1 MPIQIGFVGIGWI
14 AGTHMDALSQLEDAQ
29 PVAFCDLDSERANR
43 AAARFGGRAYTDWRA
58 MLGAEPLD
66 ALYICLPPYAH
77 DGIEIEAAQRGIHL
91 FIEKPVARDLDYARR
106 VEEAIH
112 KAGVICS
119 VGYHFRYYGATERAK
134 ERLQGLPVLLV
145 KGAWDGG
152 MPTGAPWWRTYAH
165 SGGQLVEQTT
175 HIFDLARYLVGEIV
189 EVFTFSQNNPALLH
203 HPNGDVNVAD
213 VVCLKFENGAVG
225 VITNTNGLHAPGEV
239 GLKVYTP
246 ERIVEVSWGRMV
258 ETEANRK
265 EEFFSRDNPYL
276 RESEAFLEA
285 IRTGNRSLIRSD
297 YSDGVRTL
305 AVTLAADAAGRQ
317 GSAFLMKQEM

>member
-1 MPIQIGFVGIGWI
+1 MPLRIGFVGIGWI

-29 PVAFCDLDSERANR
+29 PVAFCDLDSGRAER
-43 AAARFGGRAYTDWRA
+43 AAARFGGRAYTDWRT
-58 MLGAEPLD
+58 MLDAESLD
-66 ALYICLPPYAH
+66 ALYICLPPHGH
-77 DGIEIEAAQRGIHL
+77 DGVEIEAAQRGIHL

-152 MPTGAPWWRTYAH
+152 MPTSTLWWRTYAH

-189 EVFTFSQNNPALLH
+189 EVFTYSHYNPELLH
-203 HPNGDVNVAD
+203 HPDGDIAVAD

-246 ERIVEVSWGRMV
+246 ERVVEVSWGHMM

-265 EEFFSRDNPYL
+265 EEYFSRDNPYL

-305 AVTLAADAAGRQ
+305 AVTLTADEAGRQ
-317 GSAFLMKQEM
+317 GRALRCF

>member
-1 MPIQIGFVGIGWI
+1 MPIQIGFVGTGGI
-14 AGTHMDALSQLEDAQ
+14 ANTHFDALSQLPEAQ
-29 PVAFCDLDSERANR
+29 PVAFCDIDSERAER
-43 AAARFGGRAYTDWRA
+43 AAARFGGRAYTDWRT
-58 MLGAEPLD
+58 MLDAESLD
-66 ALYICLPPYAH
+66 ALYICLPPHGH
-77 DGIEIEAAQRGIHL
+77 DGVEIAAAERGIHL
-91 FIEKPVARDLDYARR
+91 FVEKPVARDLDYARR
-106 VEEAIH
+106 VEKAIQR
-112 KAGVICS
+112 AGVMS
-119 VGYHFRYYGATERAK
+119 MVGYHFRYYGAIERAK
-134 ERLQGLPVLLV
+134 ERLHGLPVLMV

-152 MPTGAPWWRTYAH
+152 MPGVPWWRQHAL

-225 VITNTNGLHAPGEV
+225 VITDTNGLHAPGEV

-265 EEFFSRDNPYL
+265 EEYFSRDNPYL
-276 RESEAFLEA
+276 RESEAFLTA
-285 IRTGNRSLIRSD
+285 IRTGDRSLIRSD

-305 AVTLAADAAGRQ
+305 AVTLAADEAGRM
-317 GSAFLMKQEM
+317 GAVVTVG

>member
-1 MPIQIGFVGIGWI
+1 MSTRIGFVGTGGI
-14 AGTHMDALSQLEDAQ
+14 ANTHFDALSQLSEAQ
-29 PVAFCDLDSERANR
+29 PVAFCDIDSERANR

-58 MLGAEPLD
+58 MLDAEPLD
-66 ALYICLPPYAH
+66 ALYICLPPHGH
-77 DGIEIEAAQRGIHL
+77 DGVEIEAAQRGIHL

-119 VGYHFRYYGATERAK
+119 VGYHFRYYGAIERAK
-134 ERLQGLPVLLV
+134 ERLQGLPVLMV

-152 MPTGAPWWRTYAH
+152 MPGVPWWRQHAL

-175 HIFDLARYLVGEIV
+175 HIFDLARYLVGEVV

-203 HPNGDVNVAD
+203 HPDGDVNVAD

-225 VITNTNGLHAPGEV
+225 VITDTNGLHAPGEV

-265 EEFFSRDNPYL
+265 EEYFSRDNPYL
-276 RESEAFLEA
+276 RESEAFLTA
-285 IRTGNRSLIRSD
+285 IRTGDRSLIRSD

-305 AVTLAADAAGRQ
+305 AVTLAADEAGRM
-317 GSAFLMKQEM
+317 GAVVTVG

>member
-1 MPIQIGFVGIGWI
+1 MSTRIGFVGTGGI
-14 AGTHMDALSQLEDAQ
+14 ANTHFDALSQLPEAQ
-29 PVAFCDLDSERANR
+29 PVAFCDIDSERAER

-58 MLGAEPLD
+58 MLDAESLD
-66 ALYICLPPYAH
+66 ALYICLPPHGH
-77 DGIEIEAAQRGIHL
+77 DGVEIAAAERGIHL
-91 FIEKPVARDLDYARR
+91 FVEKPVARDLDYARR
-106 VEEAIH
+106 VEKAIQR
-112 KAGVICS
+112 AGVMS
-119 VGYHFRYYGATERAK
+119 MVGYHFRYYGAIERAK
-134 ERLQGLPVLLV
+134 ERLHGLPVLMV

-152 MPTGAPWWRTYAH
+152 MPGVPWWRQHAL

-213 VVCLKFENGAVG
+213 VVCLKFANGAVG

-258 ETEANRK
+258 ETEVNRK

-305 AVTLAADAAGRQ
+305 AVSLAADESGRI
-317 GSAFLMKQEM
+317 GVPVAVPH

>member
-1 MPIQIGFVGIGWI
+1 MSTRIGFVGTGGI
-14 AGTHMDALSQLEDAQ
+14 ANTHFDALSQLSEAQ
-29 PVAFCDLDSERANR
+29 PVAFCDIDSERANR

-58 MLGAEPLD
+58 MLDAEPLD
-66 ALYICLPPYAH
+66 ALYICLPPHGH
-77 DGIEIEAAQRGIHL
+77 DGVEIEAAQRGIHL

-119 VGYHFRYYGATERAK
+119 VGYHFRYYGAIERAK
-134 ERLQGLPVLLV
+134 ERLQGLPVLMV

-152 MPTGAPWWRTYAH
+152 MPGVPWWRQHAL

-175 HIFDLARYLVGEIV
+175 HIFDLARYLVGEVV

-203 HPNGDVNVAD
+203 HPDGDVNVAD

-225 VITNTNGLHAPGEV
+225 VITDTNGLHAPGEV

-265 EEFFSRDNPYL
+265 EEYFSRDNPYL
-276 RESEAFLEA
+276 RESEAFLTA
-285 IRTGNRSLIRSD
+285 IRTGDRSLIRSD

-305 AVTLAADAAGRQ
+305 AVTLAADEAGRT
-317 GSAFLMKQEM
+317 GAVVTVG

>member
-1 MPIQIGFVGIGWI
+1 MPIQIGFVGTGGI
-14 AGTHMDALSQLEDAQ
+14 ANTHFDALSQLPEAQ
-29 PVAFCDLDSERANR
+29 PVAFCDIDSERAER
-43 AAARFGGRAYTDWRA
+43 AAARFGGRAYTDWRT
-58 MLGAEPLD
+58 MLDAESLD
-66 ALYICLPPYAH
+66 ALYICLPPHGH
-77 DGIEIEAAQRGIHL
+77 DGVEIAAAERGIHL
-91 FIEKPVARDLDYARR
+91 FVEKPVARDLDYARR
-106 VEEAIH
+106 VEKAIQR
-112 KAGVICS
+112 AGVMS
-119 VGYHFRYYGATERAK
+119 MVGYHFRYYGAIERAK
-134 ERLQGLPVLLV
+134 ERLHGLPVLMV

-152 MPTGAPWWRTYAH
+152 MPGVPWWRQHAL

-225 VITNTNGLHAPGEV
+225 VITDTNGLHAPGEV

-265 EEFFSRDNPYL
+265 EEYFSRDNPYL
-276 RESEAFLEA
+276 RESEAFLTA
-285 IRTGNRSLIRSD
+285 IRTGDRSLIRSD

-305 AVTLAADAAGRQ
+305 AVTLAADESGRM
-317 GSAFLMKQEM
+317 GAVVTVG

>member
-1 MPIQIGFVGIGWI
+1 MPIRIGFVGIGWI

-29 PVAFCDLDSERANR
+29 PVAFCDLDSGRAER

-58 MLGAEPLD
+58 MLDAESLD
-66 ALYICLPPYAH
+66 ALYICLPPHGH
-77 DGIEIEAAQRGIHL
+77 DGVEIAAAERGIHL
-91 FIEKPVARDLDYARR
+91 FVEKPVARDLDYARR

-134 ERLQGLPVLLV
+134 ERLQGLPVLMV

-175 HIFDLARYLVGEIV
+175 HIFDLARYLVGEVV

-203 HPNGDVNVAD
+203 HPDGDIAVAD

-258 ETEANRK
+258 ETEVNRK
-265 EEFFSRDNPYL
+265 EEYHSRDNPYL

-305 AVTLAADAAGRQ
+305 AVTLAADEAGRT
-317 GSAFLMKQEM
+317 GAVVTVG

>member
-1 MPIQIGFVGIGWI
+1 MPLRIGFVGIGWI

-29 PVAFCDLDSERANR
+29 PVAFCDIDSERANR

-58 MLGAEPLD
+58 MLDAEPLD
-66 ALYICLPPYAH
+66 ALYICLPPHGH
-77 DGIEIEAAQRGIHL
+77 DGVEIAAAERGIHL
-91 FIEKPVARDLDYARR
+91 FVEKPVARDLDYARR
-106 VEEAIH
+106 VEKAIQR
-112 KAGVICS
+112 AGVMS
-119 VGYHFRYYGATERAK
+119 MVGYHFRYYGAIERAK
-134 ERLQGLPVLLV
+134 ERLQGLPVLMV

-152 MPTGAPWWRTYAH
+152 MPGVPWWRQHAL

-175 HIFDLARYLVGEIV
+175 HIFDLARYLVGEVV

-203 HPNGDVNVAD
+203 HPDGDVNVAD

-225 VITNTNGLHAPGEV
+225 VITDTNGLHAPGEV

-265 EEFFSRDNPYL
+265 EEYFSRDNPYL

-285 IRTGNRSLIRSD
+285 IRTCNRSLIRSD
-297 YSDGVRTL
+297 YSDAVRTL

>member
-1 MPIQIGFVGIGWI
+1 MPIRIGFVGTGGI
-14 AGTHMDALSQLEDAQ
+14 ANTHFDALSQLPEAQ
-29 PVAFCDLDSERANR
+29 PVAFCDLDSERAER
-43 AAARFGGRAYTDWRA
+43 AAARFGGRAYTEWRA
-58 MLGAEPLD
+58 MLDAEPLD
-66 ALYICLPPYAH
+66 ALYICLPPHGH
-77 DGIEIEAAQRGIHL
+77 DGVEIEAVQRGIHL

-106 VEEAIH
+106 VEEAIQ

-119 VGYHFRYYGATERAK
+119 VGYHFRYYGAIERAK

-152 MPTGAPWWRTYAH
+152 MPGVPWWRQHAL

-203 HPNGDVNVAD
+203 HPDGDVNVAD
-213 VVCLKFENGAVG
+213 VVCLKFASGAVG
-225 VITNTNGLHAPGEV
+225 VITDTNGLHAPGEV

-246 ERIVEVSWGRMV
+246 ERVVEVSWGRMV

-265 EEFFSRDNPYL
+265 EEYHSRDNPYL
-276 RESEAFLEA
+276 RESEAFLTA
-285 IRTGNRSLIRSD
+285 IRTGDRSRIRSD
-297 YSDGVRTL
+297 YSDAVRTL
-305 AVTLAADAAGRQ
+305 AVTLAADEAGKIC
-317 GSAFLMKQEM
+317 SSVKL

>member
-1 MPIQIGFVGIGWI
+1 MPIRIGFVGIGWI

-29 PVAFCDLDSERANR
+29 PVAFCDLDSGRAER

-58 MLGAEPLD
+58 MLDAESLD
-66 ALYICLPPYAH
+66 ALYICLPPHGH
-77 DGIEIEAAQRGIHL
+77 DGVEIAAAERGIHL
-91 FIEKPVARDLDYARR
+91 FVEKPVARDLDYARR
-106 VEEAIH
+106 VEEAIQ

-119 VGYHFRYYGATERAK
+119 VGYHFRYYGAIERAK
-134 ERLQGLPVLLV
+134 ERLQGLPVLMV

-152 MPTGAPWWRTYAH
+152 MPTGTLWWRTYAH

-203 HPNGDVNVAD
+203 HPDGDIAVAD
-213 VVCLKFENGAVG
+213 VVCLKFANGAVG

-246 ERIVEVSWGRMV
+246 ERVVEVSWGRMV
-258 ETEANRK
+258 ETEPNRK
-265 EEFFSRDNPYL
+265 EEYYSRDNPYL

-285 IRTGNRSLIRSD
+285 IRTGNQSLIRSD

-305 AVTLAADAAGRQ
+305 AATLAADEAGRT
-317 GSAFLMKQEM
+317 GSVLPCF

>member
-1 MPIQIGFVGIGWI
+1 MPIRIGFVGIGWI

-29 PVAFCDLDSERANR
+29 PVAFCDIDTERAER

-58 MLGAEPLD
+58 MLDAEPLD
-66 ALYICLPPYAH
+66 ALYICLPPHGH
-77 DGIEIEAAQRGIHL
+77 DGVEIEAAQRGIHL

-152 MPTGAPWWRTYAH
+152 MPTGSSWWRTYAH

-189 EVFTFSQNNPALLH
+189 EVFTYSHHNPALLH
-203 HPNGDVNVAD
+203 HPDGDIAVAD

-265 EEFFSRDNPYL
+265 EEYFSRDNPYL
-276 RESEAFLEA
+276 RESEAFLTA
-285 IRTGNRSLIRSD
+285 IRTGDRSLIRSD

-305 AVTLAADAAGRQ
+305 AVTLAADE
-317 GSAFLMKQEM
+317 SARTRSHIKCN

>member
-1 MPIQIGFVGIGWI
+1 MSTRIGFVGTGGI
-14 AGTHMDALSQLEDAQ
+14 ANTHFDALSQLSEAQ
-29 PVAFCDLDSERANR
+29 PVAFCDIDSERANR

-77 DGIEIEAAQRGIHL
+77 DGIEIEAAHRGIHL

-106 VEEAIH
+106 AEEAIR
-112 KAGVICS
+112 KAGIINM
-119 VGYHFRYYGATERAK
+119 VGYHFRYYGAIERAK
-134 ERLQGLPVLLV
+134 ERLQGLPVLMV

-152 MPTGAPWWRTYAH
+152 MPGVPWWRQHAL

-175 HIFDLARYLVGEIV
+175 HIFDLARYLVGEVV

-225 VITNTNGLHAPGEV
+225 VITDTNGLHAPGEV

-258 ETEANRK
+258 ETEPNRK
-265 EEFFSRDNPYL
+265 EEHFSRDNPYL
-276 RESEAFLEA
+276 RESEAFLTA
-285 IRTGNRSLIRSD
+285 IRTGDRSLIRSD

-305 AVTLAADAAGRQ
+305 AVTLAADE
-317 GSAFLMKQEM
+317 SARTRSHIKCN

>member
-1 MPIQIGFVGIGWI
+1 MPIRIGFVGTGGI
-14 AGTHMDALSQLEDAQ
+14 ANTHFDALSQLPEAQ
-29 PVAFCDLDSERANR
+29 PVAFCDIDSERAER
-43 AAARFGGRAYTDWRA
+43 AAARFGGRAYTDWRT
-58 MLGAEPLD
+58 MLDAESLD
-66 ALYICLPPYAH
+66 ALYICLPPHAH
-77 DGIEIEAAQRGIHL
+77 DGVEIAAAERGIHL
-91 FIEKPVARDLDYARR
+91 FVEKPVARDLDYARR
-106 VEEAIH
+106 AEEAIQ
-112 KAGVICS
+112 KAGIIS
-119 VGYHFRYYGATERAK
+119 MVGYHFRYYGAIERAK
-134 ERLQGLPVLLV
+134 ERLQGLPVLMV

-152 MPTGAPWWRTYAH
+152 MPGVPWWRQHAL

-203 HPNGDVNVAD
+203 HPDGDVNVAD

-225 VITNTNGLHAPGEV
+225 VITDTNGLHAPGEV

-265 EEFFSRDNPYL
+265 EEYFSRDNPYL
-276 RESEAFLEA
+276 RESEAFLTA

-305 AVTLAADAAGRQ
+305 AVTLAADAAGRE
-317 GSAFLMKQEM
+317 GSLLTIG

>member
-1 MPIQIGFVGIGWI
+1 MPIRIGFVGTGGI
-14 AGTHMDALSQLEDAQ
+14 ANTHFDALSQLEEARL
-29 PVAFCDLDSERANR
+29 VAFCDIDSERAER
-43 AAARFGGRAYTDWRA
+43 AAARFSGRAYTDWRT
-58 MLGAEPLD
+58 MLDSESLD

-91 FIEKPVARDLDYARR
+91 FVEKPVARDLDYAHRA
-106 VEEAIH
+106 EEAIR
-112 KAGVICS
+112 KAGIINM
-119 VGYHFRYYGATERAK
+119 VGYHFRYYGAIERAK
-134 ERLQGLPVLLV
+134 ERLQGLPVLMV

-152 MPTGAPWWRTYAH
+152 MPTGTLWWRKHAL

-189 EVFTFSQNNPALLH
+189 EVFTYSHHNPALLH
-203 HPNGDVNVAD
+203 HPDGDIAVAD

-246 ERIVEVSWGRMV
+246 ERVVEVSWGRMM
-258 ETEANRK
+258 ETEPNRK
-265 EEFFSRDNPYL
+265 EEYYSRDNPYL

-305 AVTLAADAAGRQ
+305 AVTLAADESGRM
-317 GSAFLMKQEM
+317 GVPARVSR

>member
-1 MPIQIGFVGIGWI
+1 MPLRIGFVGIGWI

-29 PVAFCDLDSERANR
+29 PVAFCDLDSARAER
-43 AAARFGGRAYTDWRA
+43 AAARFGGRAYTDWRT
-58 MLGAEPLD
+58 MLDAEPLD
-66 ALYICLPPYAH
+66 ALYICLPPHGH
-77 DGIEIEAAQRGIHL
+77 DGVEIEAAQRGIHL
-91 FIEKPVARDLDYARR
+91 FIEKPVARDLDYARGA
-106 VEEAIH
+106 EDAIQR
-112 KAGVICS
+112 AGVMS
-119 VGYHFRYYGATERAK
+119 MVGYHFRYYGAIERAK
-134 ERLQGLPVLLV
+134 ERLQGLPVLMV

-152 MPTGAPWWRTYAH
+152 MPGVPWWRQHAL

-175 HIFDLARYLVGEIV
+175 HIFDLARYLVGEVV

-203 HPNGDVNVAD
+203 HPDGDVNVAD

-225 VITNTNGLHAPGEV
+225 VITDTNGLHAPGEV

>member
-1 MPIQIGFVGIGWI
+1 MPLRIGFVGTGGI
-14 AGTHMDALSQLEDAQ
+14 ANTHFDALSQLPEAQ
-29 PVAFCDLDSERANR
+29 PVAFCDIDSERAER
-43 AAARFGGRAYTDWRA
+43 AAARFGGRAYTDWRT
-58 MLGAEPLD
+58 MLDAESLD
-66 ALYICLPPYAH
+66 ALYICLPPHGH
-77 DGIEIEAAQRGIHL
+77 DGVEIAAAERGIHL
-91 FIEKPVARDLDYARR
+91 FVEKPVARDLDYARR
-106 VEEAIH
+106 VEKAIQR
-112 KAGVICS
+112 AGVMS
-119 VGYHFRYYGATERAK
+119 MVGYHFRYYGAIERAK
-134 ERLQGLPVLLV
+134 ERLHGLPVLMV

-152 MPTGAPWWRTYAH
+152 MPGVPWWRQHAL

-225 VITNTNGLHAPGEV
+225 VITDTNGLHAPGEV

-265 EEFFSRDNPYL
+265 EEYFSRDNPYL
-276 RESEAFLEA
+276 RESEAFLTA
-285 IRTGNRSLIRSD
+285 IRTGDRSLIRSD

-305 AVTLAADAAGRQ
+305 AVSLAADESGRI
-317 GSAFLMKQEM
+317 GVPVAVPR

>member
-1 MPIQIGFVGIGWI
+1 MPIQIGFVGTGGI
-14 AGTHMDALSQLEDAQ
+14 ANTHFDALSQLPEAQ
-29 PVAFCDLDSERANR
+29 PVAFCDIDSGRAER

-58 MLGAEPLD
+58 MLDAESLD
-66 ALYICLPPYAH
+66 ALYICLPPHGH
-77 DGIEIEAAQRGIHL
+77 DGVEIAAAERGIHL
-91 FIEKPVARDLDYARR
+91 FVEKPVARDLDYARR
-106 VEEAIH
+106 VEEAIQ
-112 KAGVICS
+112 KAGIICS
-119 VGYHFRYYGATERAK
+119 VGYHFRYYGAIERAK
-134 ERLQGLPVLLV
+134 ERLHGLPVLMV

-152 MPTGAPWWRTYAH
+152 MPGVPWWRQHAL

-225 VITNTNGLHAPGEV
+225 VITDTNGLHAPGEV

-265 EEFFSRDNPYL
+265 EEYFSRDNPYL
-276 RESEAFLEA
+276 RESEAFLTA
-285 IRTGNRSLIRSD
+285 IRTGDRSLIRSD
-297 YSDGVRTL
+297 YSDAVRTL
-305 AVTLAADAAGRQ
+305 AVTLAADEAGRI
-317 GSAFLMKQEM
+317 GVPVAVPR

>member
-1 MPIQIGFVGIGWI
+1 MPLRIGFVGIGWI

-29 PVAFCDLDSERANR
+29 PVAFCDLDSARAER
-43 AAARFGGRAYTDWRA
+43 AAARFGGRAYTDWRT
-58 MLGAEPLD
+58 MLDAESLD
-66 ALYICLPPYAH
+66 ALYICLPPHAH
-77 DGIEIEAAQRGIHL
+77 DGVEIAAAERGIHL
-91 FIEKPVARDLDYARR
+91 FVEKPVARDLDYARR
-106 VEEAIH
+106 VEEAIQ

-119 VGYHFRYYGATERAK
+119 VGYHFRYYGAIERAK
-134 ERLQGLPVLLV
+134 ERLQGLPVLMV

-152 MPTGAPWWRTYAH
+152 MPTGTLWWRTYAH

-189 EVFTFSQNNPALLH
+189 EVFTYSHHNPALLH
-203 HPNGDVNVAD
+203 HPDGDIAVAD

-246 ERIVEVSWGRMV
+246 ERVVEVSWGRMV
-258 ETEANRK
+258 ETEVNRK
-265 EEFFSRDNPYL
+265 EEYHSRDNPYL

-285 IRTGNRSLIRSD
+285 IRTGNRSPIRSD

-305 AVTLAADAAGRQ
+305 AVTLAADESGHTGTVCKLR
-317 GSAFLMKQEM
+317 

>member
-1 MPIQIGFVGIGWI
+1 MSTRIGFVGTGGI
-14 AGTHMDALSQLEDAQ
+14 ANTHFDALSQLPDAQ

-43 AAARFGGRAYTDWRA
+43 AAARFGGRAYTDWRT
-58 MLGAEPLD
+58 MLDAESLD
-66 ALYICLPPYAH
+66 ALYICLPPHGH
-77 DGIEIEAAQRGIHL
+77 DGVEIAAAERGIHL
-91 FIEKPVARDLDYARR
+91 FVEKPVARDLDYARR
-106 VEEAIH
+106 VEKAIQR
-112 KAGVICS
+112 AGVMS
-119 VGYHFRYYGATERAK
+119 MVGYHFRYYGAIERAK
-134 ERLQGLPVLLV
+134 ERLQGLPVLMV

-152 MPTGAPWWRTYAH
+152 MPGVPWWRQHAL

-276 RESEAFLEA
+276 RESEAFLTA
-285 IRTGNRSLIRSD
+285 IRTGDRSLIRSD

-305 AVTLAADAAGRQ
+305 AVTLAADEARRTRSCIKMQ
-317 GSAFLMKQEM
+317 SV